1 MGGEEGHPRLS
12 QTERRQPLLFR
23 ASHPTGGV
31 RAPEPGQNELCT
43 LVTEEVDVPPQAGET
58 GKGWREAF
66 TAIGAYGVE

>member
-43 LVTEEVDVPPQAGET
+43 LVTEEVDVPPAS
-58 GKGWREAF
+58 W
-66 TAIGAYGVE
+66 